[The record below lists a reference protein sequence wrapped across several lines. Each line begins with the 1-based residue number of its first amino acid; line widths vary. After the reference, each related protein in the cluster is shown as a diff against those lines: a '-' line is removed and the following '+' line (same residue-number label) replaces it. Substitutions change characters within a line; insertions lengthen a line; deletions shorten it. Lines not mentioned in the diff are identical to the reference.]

1 MGSLKRIIESFHERS
16 SYFQRESSWSVDS
29 TLNRICTELLLA
41 DVDEDISSVK
51 ILDYGAG
58 PGSLSRKLAEYG
70 LTVDVADICDRML
83 AMCNFARKR
92 FLVPQD
98 RIDGVYDRI
107 ILRQV
112 LQYVEENRWNEFV
125 LGLLSLLSDKGRLLF
140 SQIVPYCRLDY
151 DFWRDLVHTRR
162 KERRSFPSE
171 NEFLQ
176 LCESLDVP
184 IISFTTSYTRQ
195 SLRAWICEAPHEL
208 QQDIRRR
215 FEQTTPPIWALW
227 AIESQNNDDVMWRNR
242 WVHIL
247 VGPPKAQK
255 HEIFG

>member
-1 MGSLKRIIESFHERS
+1 MGSLKCITESFDDRS

-29 TLNRICTELLLA
+29 TLNRLCTGLLL
-41 DVDEDISSVK
+41 DGVDEDTSSVK

-58 PGSLSRKLAEYG
+58 PGSLSKRLSKYG
-70 LTVDVADICDRML
+70 LTVDVADICNRML
-83 AMCNFARKR
+83 DMCNFARKR

-98 RIDGVYDRI
+98 HIDEIYDRI

-112 LQYVEENRWNEFV
+112 LQYIEENRWNDFV
-125 LGLLSLLSDKGRLLF
+125 RRLLSLLSNQGRLLF
-140 SQIVPYCRLDY
+140 SQIVPYCRIDY
-151 DFWRDLVHTRR
+151 DFWRDLVRTRR
-162 KERRSFPSE
+162 KERRSFPTE

-176 LCESLDVP
+176 LCESLDAP

-215 FEQTTPPIWALW
+215 FEQTTPPIRALW
-227 AIESQNNDDVMWRNR
+227 AIESQDNADITWRNR

-247 VGPPKAQK
+247 VGPSKAQER
-255 HEIFG
+255 EILA